1 MCERSLGLWLEI
13 TSLGWTCCFRL
24 RGMLNVCLKILK
36 WKRRLLYQ
44 TLGLTKCM
52 QAKCCKWA
60 QKIREEKVL
69 STLPALWQV
78 TTVISSCHIPHVLKV
93 ENCGKL
99 GWLQGSK
106 VRFSLVIQMSPNTS
120 NIVKTRSVG
129 SCSLRGSILVA
140 LMQQSHNLLCRVC
153 HSTATELL
161 RNGIQTRPQL
171 YTYSTL
177 AYSPEQYFELFQAPS
192 APWTAM
198 TRLSRTNNIIS
209 QRSNSGTSQNHSANQ
224 LLCTLQ
230 PAYFTD
236 SCTSEVLST
245 VKAPWVQVESA

>member
-1 MCERSLGLWLEI
+1 MTRNHLLGLNLLFSI
-13 TSLGWTCCFRL
+13 KRDAQ
-24 RGMLNVCLKILK
+24 CLLK
-36 WKRRLLYQ
+36 DLKVEKKASVSNS
-44 TLGLTKCM
+44 GLDEMHAC
-52 QAKCCKWA
+52 KCCKWA

-69 STLPALWQV
+69 SSLPALWQV

-120 NIVKTRSVG
+120 NIVLTRSVG

-153 HSTATELL
+153 HSAATELL

-192 APWTAM
+192 AP
-198 TRLSRTNNIIS
+198 
-209 QRSNSGTSQNHSANQ
+209 
-224 LLCTLQ
+224 
-230 PAYFTD
+230 
-236 SCTSEVLST
+236 
-245 VKAPWVQVESA
+245 